1 MISGNGLDIG
11 GVVIPLAPLA
21 AAAGGIG
28 LVGFLSLV
36 WIEFSGNRTAQ
47 RRRAAVLGRGS
58 AATVDARGKD
68 RNRRKDIETTLKE
81 IEEKQQALAKRQ
93 NRLTLTMRLR
103 QSGVGWNRTTYFLIC
118 LFAGVTIF
126 VGLTGP
132 AGLAMPLAGAF
143 AFSGGLALPHF
154 YVGAMRSRRLAAI
167 LAELPDALD
176 VIVRGVRSGLPLHDC
191 LRIIGR
197 EGAKKIRPE
206 FALLVNDMAV
216 GLTIGEACQ
225 RLYERNPVLE
235 MRLLAII
242 LNIQGKAG
250 GNLSEAIGN
259 LSRVLRERRRMK
271 GKIKAISTEATS
283 SAAIIGCLPIA
294 VGGLLYLMAPD
305 YVSLLITTQIGNLAL
320 AAGAVWMSI
329 GIFVMRGMIN
339 FKV

>member
-1 MISGNGLDIG
+1 MIVGDDIHLAGL
-11 GVVIPLAPLA
+11 VIPLAPVVAVVGVLSLAGFLA
-21 AAAGGIG
+21 AIWGE
-28 LVGFLSLV
+28 LSR
-36 WIEFSGNRTAQ
+36 NRVAQ
-47 RRRAAVLGRGS
+47 RRRVAVLGKGAV
-58 AATVDARGKD
+58 AAADPRGKD
-68 RNRRKDIETTLKE
+68 RNRRKDIKSTLKE

-93 NRLTLTMRLR
+93 NRLTLAMRLR

-118 LFAGVTIF
+118 LFVGVSLF
-126 VGLTGP
+126 VGLIGP
-132 AGLAMPLAGAF
+132 GGLTMPLAGAF

-154 YVGAMRSRRLAAI
+154 YVGLQRSRRLAAI

-206 FALLVNDMAV
+206 FALLVDDLAV

-225 RLYERNPVLE
+225 RLYERNPMLE
-235 MRLLAII
+235 MRLLGII

-283 SAAIIGCLPIA
+283 SAAIIGCLPVA
-294 VGGLLYLMAPD
+294 VGGILYLMAPD
-305 YVSLLITTQIGNLAL
+305 YVSLLVTTQLGNLAL
-320 AAGAVWMSI
+320 AGGAVWMSI